1 MRDMIEAAAFWC
13 VFGALMLLSM
23 AGCLRPED
31 FGR

>member
-1 MRDMIEAAAFWC
+1 MIR
-13 VFGALMLLSM
+13 VIVYIIVIALVL